1 VRLVSERRQTDRR
14 QSPTPT
20 PVARV
25 RSAADRRQGDRRRR
39 IARAGVLA
47 AVALVSS
54 RAHRTDYPLGAHN
67 LPPSQMLPV
76 PDMGEAAGPFG
87 VPEEDQND
95 RAVIDAI
102 IEEAAAVHGVSADL
116 VRAVVQTE
124 SQFNPTAVSPVGAK
138 GLMQLM
144 PGTAREVG
152 IKDPFDARENI
163 FGGTKY
169 LSRMLERF
177 NGNVALALAGY
188 NAGPRNVARYRGI
201 PPFGE
206 TQGYVRK
213 IRNILQ
219 EAHGAAFPIPEAP
232 RRTARARRATTTR
245 AAAARR
251 RPVRSTRV
259 SQKVNVRKATTSRSA
274 SRVSKSRASSR
285 LASSRVKAS
294 SARSSSRATKVV
306 RASRTAK
313 KAPVRKTTSS
323 RARRR

>member
-1 VRLVSERRQTDRR
+1 VKLVNERRAIDRR
-14 QSPTPT
+14 QAPYGASSPVP
-20 PVARV
+20 AR
-25 RSAADRRQGDRRRR
+25 SSLDRRQGDRRRR

-54 RAHRTDYPLGAHN
+54 RAHRADYPMAAHT
-67 LPPSQMLPV
+67 LPSPMLPM
-76 PDMGEAAGPFG
+76 PDAVGESESYE
-87 VPEEDQND
+87 VPEDPND

-102 IEEAAAVHGVSADL
+102 IDEAAAVHGVSADL

-124 SQFNPTAVSPVGAK
+124 SQFDPRAVSPVGAK

-152 IKDPFDARENI
+152 IKDPFDARQNI

-169 LSRMLERF
+169 LGIMLERF

-188 NAGPRNVARYRGI
+188 NAGPNNVRRYRGI

-219 EAHGAAFPIPEAP
+219 AAHGSAFPIPEPP
-232 RRTARARRATTTR
+232 RRTARARRAPTR
-245 AAAARR
+245 SVSAR
-251 RPVRSTRV
+251 RPVRV
-259 SQKVNVRKATTSRSA
+259 SQKVNVRKATARKSTAAKSRTA
-274 SRVSKSRASSR
+274 SRVSASRTKVAAS
-285 LASSRVKAS
+285 KA
-294 SARSSSRATKVV
+294 RTSSRATKVV
-306 RASRTAK
+306 RASRTTAK
-313 KAPVRKTTSS
+313 KPAARRTSS
-323 RARRR
+323 RARR